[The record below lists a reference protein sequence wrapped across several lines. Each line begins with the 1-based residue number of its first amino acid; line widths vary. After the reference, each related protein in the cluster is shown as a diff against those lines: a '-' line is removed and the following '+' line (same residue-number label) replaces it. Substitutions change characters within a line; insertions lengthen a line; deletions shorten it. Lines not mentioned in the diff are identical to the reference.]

1 MAILAFA
8 IAIGMEQ
15 SLFIT
20 GAAMM
25 STLPWRASTPIVVVN
40 AWSPSP
46 VRLCVRSGALLTGKA
61 AAVAAVLTRELQ
73 RIDLA
78 RDGDVAVG
86 ES

>member
-1 MAILAFA
+1 M
-8 IAIGMEQ
+8 
-15 SLFIT
+15 FIT
-20 GAAMM
+20 GVVTMM

-46 VRLCVRSGALLTGKA
+46 VGVFASDPALFSPAKA
-61 AAVAAVLTRELQ
+61 AAVAAVLTREL
-73 RIDLA
+73 RWIDLA

>member
-1 MAILAFA
+1 
-8 IAIGMEQ
+8 
-15 SLFIT
+15 LFIT
-20 GAAMM
+20 GVVAMM
-25 STLPWRASTPIVVVN
+25 STLAWRAPTPIVVVN
-40 AWSPSP
+40 ALSPSP
-46 VRLCVRSGALLTGKA
+46 VGVFASDPALFSPAEA